1 MSDNELEE
9 IRKRKLEEMKKKML
23 EGDKVMEIEVTDND
37 FDEKVI
43 EQSKKVP
50 VVVDFW
56 AVWCGPC
63 LIISPVLEK
72 LAKEYEGKFILAKL
86 NVDENRMIAQRY
98 NVMSIPTVKM
108 FKGGKIV
115 DEFIGAYPEPLIRQW
130 LERNLGD

>member
-1 MSDNELEE
+1 
-9 IRKRKLEEMKKKML
+9 MKKKML